1 MTTDLPRPV
10 DPSGAPDHQ
19 PGGDRPG
26 PRRTPRQG
34 RRGGGRDR
42 RQPRSAA
49 PAADNEPVPDATL
62 AADQDSSSTRGQTS
76 DSQDR
81 DPAADGT
88 ANELALRHDTAPTDP
103 LDFAD
108 RHDTRATRDDQT
120 LRRYIELE
128 EHRTRREWQRLAMS
142 LVALAVGMVLYL
154 AGVVVLVQLIP
165 GITPRQAAAIVGSAL
180 LAGSGGLAV
189 THLVQRRRRRS
200 IGPADPPP

>member
-1 MTTDLPRPV
+1 M
-10 DPSGAPDHQ
+10 
-19 PGGDRPG
+19 
-26 PRRTPRQG
+26 
-34 RRGGGRDR
+34 
-42 RQPRSAA
+42 
-49 PAADNEPVPDATL
+49 
-62 AADQDSSSTRGQTS
+62 RGQTS

-81 DPAADGT
+81 DPAADGI
-88 ANELALRHDTAPTDP
+88 ANELLLRNDTAPTDS

-108 RHDTRATRDDQT
+108 RHDTRATCDDQT

-128 EHRTRREWQRLAMS
+128 EHRTRREWQGLAMR

-165 GITPRQAAAIVGSAL
+165 GITLRQAAAVVGSAL

-200 IGPADPPP
+200 IGPAEPSL